1 MHNHK
6 GAQMRS
12 IAKAKSAGCGH
23 PFRLIMVAKRV
34 AICAVAGLLVFAG
47 AAGAQTAPIGD
58 VEFVR
63 GAGAA
68 QRPGE
73 AARVLG
79 AGSKVEQGEVLT
91 TGTTGFAVVKLN
103 DGTRM
108 TLRPN
113 SAMKI
118 DEFVMGQAGK
128 SDNMVMHLLKGG
140 LRLLTGSITKQSS
153 SSRLYTSTATVGIR
167 GTDFDARI
175 CAEDCKVEG
184 RRPVP
189 LTAQAS
195 ASALVQASA
204 RVLQLQGGMTA
215 VGENGQQRLVVAG
228 GPAFK
233 GDTLETPAG
242 AQAVL
247 VFRDDTRITIQ
258 GGTRIRI
265 DDYAYDGK
273 TPGEGSFSLG
283 LLKGGI
289 RALTG
294 LIGKSQPSRVRF
306 STSTATVG
314 IRGTGLDM
322 RCGGSGAGETGGGG
336 GVADGCFIA
345 TWQGEVT
352 VASIAAPNDVVV
364 VPAGAAASVTPGQ
377 APARLLAE
385 VPAFMRENN
394 APRPD
399 GIATDLQQLFGGV
412 RQAAPEDGLYV
423 HLRDGHL
430 AIEQGGRTL
439 DIGRGEAAFVDASG
453 RTLVRLDSAPSFI
466 LSDPTPR
473 PDRVDARGVQFL
485 NTQSLGMRTRADLV
499 CTP

>member
-1 MHNHK
+1 MHNNKAAHL
-6 GAQMRS
+6 RS
-12 IAKAKSAGCGH
+12 SVKSQPAEGGLRICEGTA
-23 PFRLIMVAKRV
+23 FKR
-34 AICAVAGLLVFAG
+34 AARRAMAGLLLAFAG
-47 AAGAQTAPIGD
+47 ATGAQIAPIGD
-58 VEFVR
+58 VEYVR

-118 DEFVMGQAGK
+118 DEFVMGQAGR
-128 SDNMVMHLLKGG
+128 SDNMVMNLLKGG
-140 LRLLTGSITKQSS
+140 LRLITGSITKQSS

-215 VGENGQQRLVVAG
+215 TGENGQQRLIAAG

-265 DDYAYDGK
+265 DDYAYDRK

-283 LLKGGI
+283 LIKGGI

-322 RCGGSGAGETGGGG
+322 RCEGSGAGEAGGG

-352 VASIAAPNDVVV
+352 VASIAAPTEVVV
-364 VPAGAAASVTPGQ
+364 VPAGAAAAVVPGQ

-385 VPAFMRENN
+385 VPAFMRDNN

-399 GIATDLQQLFGGV
+399 GIATDLEQLFGGV

-485 NTQSLGMRTRADLV
+485 NTQSLGIRTRADLV

>member
-1 MHNHK
+1 
-6 GAQMRS
+6 MRAA
-12 IAKAKSAGCGH
+12 IARATTALTLALTLTITITQAGSA
-23 PFRLIMVAKRV
+23 IA
-34 AICAVAGLLVFAG
+34 
-47 AAGAQTAPIGD
+47 APIGD
-58 VEFVR
+58 VDYVR

-79 AGSKVEQGEVLT
+79 AGSQIEQGETLT

-113 SAMKI
+113 TAMKI
-118 DEFVMGQAGK
+118 DEFVLGQAGK
-128 SDNMVMHLLKGG
+128 SDNMIMNLLKGG
-140 LRLLTGSITKQSS
+140 LRLVTGSITKQNN
-153 SSRLYTSTATVGIR
+153 SSRLITTTATVGIR

-175 CAEDCKVEG
+175 CAEDCRAEG

-189 LTAQAS
+189 VTAQAS

-204 RVLQLQGGMTA
+204 RVVQLQGGMTA
-215 VGENGQQRLVVAG
+215 TGENGQQRLVAPG

-242 AQAVL
+242 GQAVL
-247 VFRDDTRITIQ
+247 IFRDDTRITLQ
-258 GGTRIRI
+258 GGTRVRI
-265 DDYAYDGK
+265 DDYAYERQR
-273 TPGEGSFSLG
+273 PGEGSFSLG
-283 LLKGGI
+283 LIKGGI

-294 LIGKSQPSRVRF
+294 LIGKAQPSRVRF
-306 STSTATVG
+306 ATSTATVG
-314 IRGTGLDM
+314 IRGTGLDL
-322 RCGGSGAGETGGGG
+322 RCDGSGAGEAGG

-352 VASIAAPNDVVV
+352 VASLAAPNEVVI

-377 APARLLAE
+377 ASARLLNE
-385 VPAFMRENN
+385 PPAFMRDNS

-399 GIATDLQQLFGGV
+399 GITPDLEQLFGGV
-412 RQAAPEDGLYV
+412 SQAAPEDGLYV

-430 AIEQGGRTL
+430 ALETGGRAL
-439 DIGRGEAAFVDASG
+439 DIGRGEAAFVDAGG
-453 RTLVRLDSAPSFI
+453 RTLVRLDAPPSFI

-485 NTQSLGMRTRADLV
+485 NTQSLGMKTRADLV

>member
-1 MHNHK
+1 MTNSK
-6 GAQMRS
+6 TANMSLTATPQRAIGKRKIGIGTGSRRRAFASVAMLVAA
-12 IAKAKSAGCGH
+12 IAISGSA
-23 PFRLIMVAKRV
+23 LA
-34 AICAVAGLLVFAG
+34 
-47 AAGAQTAPIGD
+47 APIGD
-58 VEFVR
+58 VEYVR

-79 AGSKVEQGEVLT
+79 AGSKIEQGEVLT

-118 DEFVMGQAGK
+118 DEFIMGQAGK
-128 SDNMVMHLLKGG
+128 GDNMVMNLLKGG
-140 LRLLTGSITKQSS
+140 LRLITGSITKQNNT
-153 SSRLYTSTATVGIR
+153 SRLITTTATVGIR

-215 VGENGQQRLVVAG
+215 IGENGQQRLVAAG

-247 VFRDDTRITIQ
+247 VFRDDTRITLQ

-265 DDYAYDGK
+265 DDYAYDRK

-283 LLKGGI
+283 LIKGGI

-294 LIGKSQPSRVRF
+294 LIGKAQPSRVRF

-322 RCGGSGAGETGGGG
+322 RCDGSGAGEAGGG

-352 VASIAAPNDVVV
+352 VASIAAPNEVVV
-364 VPAGAAASVTPGQ
+364 VPAGSAASVTPGQ

-385 VPAFMRENN
+385 VPAFMRDNS

-399 GIATDLQQLFGGV
+399 GIVTDLQQLFGGV
-412 RQAAPEDGLYV
+412 SQAAPEDGLYV